1 MLFEVDITEA
11 GARFAELIETI
22 EAGYGVLIKRG
33 EVIVCRLAPESA
45 FAAMEAAGEDEG
57 LTAEQRHAKDVL
69 GAFQS
74 MMNDEF

>member
-1 MLFEVDITEA
+1 MLYEVDITEA
-11 GARFAELIETI
+11 AARFAELIETI
-22 EAGYGVLIKRG
+22 EAGYGVLIRRG
-33 EVIVCRLAPESA
+33 DEIVCRLVPESA
-45 FAAMEAAGEDEG
+45 FAAPVDEDED

>member
-1 MLFEVDITEA
+1 MLFEVDIVEA
-11 GARFAELIETI
+11 AARFAELIETI

-33 EVIVCRLAPESA
+33 EDIVCRLVPESA
-45 FAAMEAAGEDEG
+45 FAPADEDEDEG

>member
-1 MLFEVDITEA
+1 MLFEVDIAEA
-11 GARFAELIETI
+11 PARFAELIETI

-33 EVIVCRLAPESA
+33 GEIVCRLVPESA
-45 FAAMEAAGEDEG
+45 FAAPIDEDED
-57 LTAEQRHAKDVL
+57 LTPEQRHAKDVL